1 MITPRFLVSW
11 RIPDW
16 LVFAKNW
23 VYWLHRVLVLNINY
37 ICAQILSVN
46 PILSI
51 FGENNPIWYSSTY
64 LKSLSDRVPLRDSE
78 VPYQTQV
85 CSHKIPFPRSGSHPI
100 IDCECTALRIRVAWA
115 TLYMKW
121 LQDMVIEVD
130 KDSKGIIK
138 FPNFLDMMKKKF
150 SEENG
155 EEEIRETFSVFDSV
169 QYRFFSSST
178 LCTISLLRGISKSL
192 QNYLL
197 SWPW

>member
-1 MITPRFLVSW
+1 
-11 RIPDW
+11 
-16 LVFAKNW
+16 
-23 VYWLHRVLVLNINY
+23 
-37 ICAQILSVN
+37 
-46 PILSI
+46 
-51 FGENNPIWYSSTY
+51 
-64 LKSLSDRVPLRDSE
+64 
-78 VPYQTQV
+78 
-85 CSHKIPFPRSGSHPI
+85 
-100 IDCECTALRIRVAWA
+100 
-115 TLYMKW
+115 
-121 LQDMVIEVD
+121 MVIEVD

-197 SWPW
+197 S